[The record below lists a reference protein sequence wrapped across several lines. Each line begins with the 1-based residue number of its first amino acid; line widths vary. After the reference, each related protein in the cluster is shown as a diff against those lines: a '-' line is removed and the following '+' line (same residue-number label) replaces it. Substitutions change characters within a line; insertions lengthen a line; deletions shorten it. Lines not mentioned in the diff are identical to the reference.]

1 MIEIYQL
8 TKVLEKLMA
17 KIDTII
23 EQNETIIAQN
33 NQRSAADIS
42 KNTDVVYTGLGS
54 YYYNPDPYIPKVS
67 TNHPTCTENIPFE
80 L

>member
-23 EQNETIIAQN
+23 AQNETIIAQN
-33 NQRSAADIS
+33 NQRSAGDIS
-42 KNTDVVYTGLGS
+42 KNTDVVYTGLGA
-54 YYYNPDPYIPKVS
+54 YYYNPDPQIPKV
-67 TNHPTCTENIPFE
+67 HPTCAENIPFE